1 MQEGMHF
8 QLKKK
13 KLIGRSGR
21 CNEGMLAWRHQYS
34 SRRHALLC
42 SLAGWMDRK
51 LCYAWIGSDR
61 IGSDWIRFS
70 FVKVRNTP
78 RCEKKV
84 PYKKYKTIKVIHIC
98 AKSIH
103 IYKKH
108 HFYSIQK
115 QKLFSLLVSFQDF
128 KLSSFMSEEPIIS
141 REDDTTLEAFFI
153 FKFQ

>member
-1 MQEGMHF
+1 M
-8 QLKKK
+8 
-13 KLIGRSGR
+13 
-21 CNEGMLAWRHQYS
+21 
-34 SRRHALLC
+34 
-42 SLAGWMDRK
+42 LAGWMDGSEAV
-51 LCYAWIGSDR
+51 LCLDWIGSDR
-61 IGSDWIRFS
+61 IGLDQIQFRKGSEHP
-70 FVKVRNTP
+70 KVR
-78 RCEKKV
+78 KKV
-84 PYKKYKTIKVIHIC
+84 PYKKYKTIRVIHIC